1 MTFAAPDGVASGRA
15 YVVRT
20 VDGQEPSALT
30 QFVDATEFT
39 VEVADSGSVIRG
51 VGSIR
56 DDQVRFH
63 EKAIDVGGK
72 DVRVWDITQDGDR
85 FVATPATSF

>member
-1 MTFAAPDGVASGRA
+1 MTFAAPDGVASGRS
-15 YVVRT
+15 YVVLT
-20 VDGQEPSALT
+20 VDGQEPNALI

-39 VEVADSGSVIRG
+39 VEASGSGSVIRG
-51 VGSIR
+51 AGTIR

-72 DVRVWDITQDGDR
+72 DVRVWDIRKDGDR
-85 FVATPATSF
+85 FVATPTPSF